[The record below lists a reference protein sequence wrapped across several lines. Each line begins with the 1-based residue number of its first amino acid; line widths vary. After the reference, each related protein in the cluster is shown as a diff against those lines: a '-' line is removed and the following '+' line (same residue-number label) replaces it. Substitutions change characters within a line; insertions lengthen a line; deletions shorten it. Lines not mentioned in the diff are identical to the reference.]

1 MEDSSPSN
9 ETLHLVFVPM
19 LAPGHFIPMIDMAK
33 LMANHGGITATVF
46 ITPVIAARYGQTINQ
61 LSESISICFIQVPFP
76 SKENGL
82 PENCETADKLSKGQW
97 INFFQA
103 LDEWQTSVEHV
114 VEQMKPFPTCM
125 ITDRF
130 IPKIAVAAKR
140 LDIRRVIF
148 DGMGCLS
155 VILIHQTEVSGILES
170 DVELE
175 QPFIVP
181 GIPDRIVITKQQLPV
196 FVYSNSPGMKE
207 YKEKLK
213 EANRDAYGIIINSF
227 DELELDYIHELQKLH
242 QNRAW
247 CVGPLCMSNNKS
259 EMASR
264 GDKASIDKNQ
274 CLKWLDGHESGSV
287 IYVCLGSL
295 SKMTLTQMLELG
307 LALEASNRPFI
318 WVIRE
323 TDGKEEIEKWLSD
336 YEYED
341 RICGRGILVR
351 GWAPQ
356 VLILSHESVGG
367 FLTHCG
373 WNSTIEGISFG
384 VPMITWPLFSE
395 QFFNEKLVV
404 QILGIGVGVGAKMSI
419 FESDEQKET
428 LDYVLV
434 RREAILDAIEKVM
447 CGDDD
452 GEERRK
458 RARKLGEAAKKAT
471 EEGGSSYHNIN
482 DFLQDIVKPQ

>member
-1 MEDSSPSN
+1 
-9 ETLHLVFVPM
+9 
-19 LAPGHFIPMIDMAK
+19 
-33 LMANHGGITATVF
+33 
-46 ITPVIAARYGQTINQ
+46 
-61 LSESISICFIQVPFP
+61 
-76 SKENGL
+76 
-82 PENCETADKLSKGQW
+82 
-97 INFFQA
+97 
-103 LDEWQTSVEHV
+103 
-114 VEQMKPFPTCM
+114 MKPFPTCM

-155 VILIHQTEVSGILES
+155 LILIHQTEVSGILES

-181 GIPDRIVITKQQLPV
+181 GIPDRIEITKQQLPV
-196 FVYSNSPGMKE
+196 FVYSNSTGMKE
-207 YKEKLK
+207 YKERLK

-227 DELELDYIHELQKLH
+227 DELELDYIHELRKLH
-242 QNRAW
+242 HNRAW
-247 CVGPLCMSNNKS
+247 CVGPLSMSNNKS

-336 YEYED
+336 YEYEE

-356 VLILSHESVGG
+356 VLILSHESIGG

-419 FESDEQKET
+419 FEFDEQKET
-428 LDYVLV
+428 LDYILV
-434 RREAILDAIEKVM
+434 KREAILDAIGKVM
-447 CGDDD
+447 GGDDD

-482 DFLQDIVKPQ
+482 DFLRDIVKPQ